1 MAHTVRKMD
10 YCYLTIASRA
20 GQGGKI
26 LKILKEAGVNLL
38 ALSAFPCGQGLAQ
51 FDLMPEKMADL
62 TKVAKLNKWKVSN
75 PRKGFLVQ
83 GDDEVGAALA
93 PLAKLADKKINVTA
107 GNAISTGN
115 GRFGMVFWVKPK
127 DYQSAAKILGAK

>member
-1 MAHTVRKMD
+1 
-10 YCYLTIASRA
+10 
-20 GQGGKI
+20 
-26 LKILKEAGVNLL
+26 
-38 ALSAFPCGQGLAQ
+38 
-51 FDLMPEKMADL
+51 LMPQKMADL

-107 GNAISTGN
+107 GNAISTGT